1 MFQRI
6 YWLGWLLLGIT
17 AGALAGCG
25 RLQAQPTPTPS
36 PTATV
41 TPTATPSP
49 TATPTSTPSPTP
61 AAQAADVNAWE
72 TYSDAAKGMALRY
85 PTGWTTSPY
94 LFFQAFTS
102 NETLLSNPTAVA
114 EGGVAL
120 VFAAPVQD
128 LPGDNP
134 LEVLDNLIGQFGPAG
149 QTAGRSVQPPTLRE
163 VQTWPAALTALTA
176 PTDDG
181 ESILMVVGV
190 VMAQP
195 NGVVLVGVTPEGS
208 AGEYRPIFEAMFQSI
223 SLSAPSTP
231 TRSPD
236 EAPQSAAH
244 LQYGAA
250 ITATLSTGARDVWP
264 FRSAAGDAFKLS
276 LAPIDNAFDAAIDV
290 LDTAGA
296 SLIGGAVDQSFGGE
310 TIPYV
315 IAPVS
320 GTYTV
325 SVAAVGGGSGA
336 YVLRLD
342 LLPQVAAGQTI
353 TSAVTAGS
361 ETALALRGPAGT
373 VVDLLVEE
381 ISGDLDVAINVL
393 DVGGVSLVGGEVDRT
408 AAVEEIRGVQLPE
421 NGSAIIVARG
431 YAATAGQFRVRVMA
445 ARP

>member
-1 MFQRI
+1 M
-6 YWLGWLLLGIT
+6 
-17 AGALAGCG
+17 AGG
-25 RLQAQPTPTPS
+25 
-36 PTATV
+36 
-41 TPTATPSP
+41 
-49 TATPTSTPSPTP
+49 
-61 AAQAADVNAWE
+61 ADGF
-72 TYSDAAKGMALRY
+72 DG
-85 PTGWTTSPY
+85 
-94 LFFQAFTS
+94 
-102 NETLLSNPTAVA
+102 
-114 EGGVAL
+114 
-120 VFAAPVQD
+120 
-128 LPGDNP
+128 
-134 LEVLDNLIGQFGPAG
+134 
-149 QTAGRSVQPPTLRE
+149 
-163 VQTWPAALTALTA
+163 